1 VTIVDFLSE
10 EIHHIIVSLETYALV
25 ESCNDRVSCSTFMEG
40 LSELEWPTW
49 TSKQSELLI
58 DGLKVTQ
65 VLSNVSIQLETL
77 RKRRFATTAGVLF
90 EDELNDLS
98 NRIKD
103 LKVGGGDNAKIP
115 PIEEKVKFIER
126 RVDNLDEK
134 VSDKSDIARLEIKL
148 NGRIEGLEKRIG
160 NLEAQLKLSGNGL
173 DSSFQARIEL
183 LESNVENFM
192 IKFPPF
198 ENNLESLTDSFEN
211 LKKLL
216 ETLSK
221 KVVEVSDSCSI
232 NQYRLNGLENM
243 ITEILTGMDKLKVLM
258 DYLPEECLKKVK
270 KEITFLDEKKADKSD
285 LNRKADLSQLLLKA
299 DLSDLSQ
306 LNDLCN
312 QLDRRLQE
320 NKLELNDG
328 LKGLK
333 NNVDKRL
340 EALLQWILKQLKRLA
355 DRDSGRGDTGT
366 DIGKVKCLVCDQVV
380 SQNIEADS
388 PYGAPGLPISLKT
401 LHSHIR
407 PMPFENGIHIY
418 IYI

>member
-1 VTIVDFLSE
+1 M
-10 EIHHIIVSLETYALV
+10 
-25 ESCNDRVSCSTFMEG
+25 ES
-40 LSELEWPTW
+40 LSELEWPQW

-65 VLSNVSIQLETL
+65 VLSNVNIQLETL
-77 RKRRFATTAGVLF
+77 RKRRFANTAGVLF

-98 NRIKD
+98 NIVKD
-103 LKVGGGDNAKIP
+103 LKVGGGDNEKIP
-115 PIEEKVKFIER
+115 KVEEKVKFIER

-148 NGRIEGLEKRIG
+148 NGRIDGLEKRIG
-160 NLEAQLKLSGNGL
+160 NLEAQLKVSGNGL

-183 LESNVENFM
+183 LESNVENFI

-198 ENNLESLTDSFEN
+198 ETNLESLTDNFEDF
-211 LKKLL
+211 KKLM

-232 NQYRLNGLENM
+232 NQYRVNGLENM
-243 ITEILTGMDKLKVLM
+243 ITEIQTGMDKLRVIM
-258 DYLPEECLKKVK
+258 DFLPEECLKKVK

-299 DLSDLSQ
+299 DLNDLSQ
-306 LNDLCN
+306 MNDLCN

-320 NKLELNDG
+320 NKLEMNDG

-340 EALLQWILKQLKRLA
+340 EALLQWILKQLKRVA
-355 DRDSGRGDTGT
+355 DRDGGRGDTGT

-380 SQNIEADS
+380 SQNKDVES
-388 PYGAPGLPISLKT
+388 PYGTPGLPISLKT

-418 IYI
+418 IFI